1 MAEAR
6 KTVTIIFADVAG
18 STALGERL
26 DPEAVRALM
35 DRYFAAARAA
45 LERHGGTL
53 EKFIGDAV
61 VAVFGIPQAH
71 EDDALRAVRAA
82 WELRS
87 ALAGLAPHGACL
99 AVRIGVNTGEVVSGD
114 HSTGQTFATGDAVNV
129 AARLEQAAEPGEILL
144 GEPTYRLVRD
154 AVRAERVEPLEL
166 KGKSAA
172 VAAWRLLDLVEGA
185 PAFARRFDTPF
196 VGRGDELRRLG
207 KAFERSTAENA
218 PVLFTVLGHAGIGK
232 TRLAAELVV
241 SLGERARV
249 LQGRCLSYGE
259 GITFW
264 PLQEILRALPTRPAD
279 APDPDEARSIEE
291 TFWAYRKLFEA
302 LARERPLVLVLEDI
316 HWGEPALLDL
326 VEHVV
331 EWTRDAPVLLLCLAR
346 PELLDERPGWP
357 GERLE
362 LAPLADDE
370 AREFTEALA
379 EALDPETRARVAEAA
394 EGNPLFLEQMLA
406 LAGEEDGASLAVPPT
421 VQALLA
427 ARLDRL
433 DSDERVLLECAAVVG
448 KEFWRGALVE
458 LSPSGTEVSALVQR
472 LVRRRLVHPERASFP
487 GEDGFRFGHVLIRDA
502 AYEAIPKARRAELH
516 ERFADW
522 LEARES
528 PYAEIVGHHL
538 EQAYRFRAELGLAS
552 SEERALGLRAAR
564 TLASAGHAALERGHA
579 ADAVSL
585 LSRALD
591 LLPED
596 DAARSELELTL
607 ARALDPI
614 GDWERALGLYDA
626 VLERARAKGDRGLE
640 WTAIVERNFA
650 EAIVAPEVGSNAR
663 YLREAESA
671 AAFFG
676 EVGDEQRLARAW
688 HSIAVFCGWS
698 GSWARGADA
707 AERAAEL
714 ARRAGDRHQERLS
727 LSWLTLAL
735 VSGPAPVREVLRRL
749 EAIFPL
755 LGEDLDYHS
764 SMLRGMSE
772 AQAML
777 GNVEAARSLHE
788 RAVALVEELGLKRRI
803 ASTDVPFQA
812 LSEALGTEETERK
825 LRRAFA
831 LFDEMGDRGIL
842 STVAARLA
850 MTLYAQ
856 GRYDEAETYVAV
868 SEETVGAADDYLTQ
882 SLLRSVRARLLAR
895 HGRFEEA
902 EVAGREALAIADSTD
917 DLDLS
922 GWLRLDLAEVLELA
936 GKPAEAADL
945 LHEAVALARRRDE
958 VILVDR
964 AEARLAALRVSS

>member
-6 KTVTIIFADVAG
+6 KTVTIVFADVAG

-35 DRYFAAARAA
+35 DRYFAAARAT
-45 LERHGGTL
+45 LERHGGTV

-87 ALAGLAPHGACL
+87 GLAGLAPGGSRL
-99 AVRIGVNTGEVVSGD
+99 ALRIGVNTGEVFSGD
-114 HSTGQTFATGDAVNV
+114 HSSGQTFATGDAVNV

-144 GEPTYRLVRD
+144 GEPTFRLVRD
-154 AVRAERVEPLEL
+154 AVSAEQIEPLEL
-166 KGKSAA
+166 KGKSDT
-172 VAAWRLLDLVEGA
+172 VAAWRLRDVVEGA

-196 VGRGDELRRLG
+196 VGRGDELRRLRE
-207 KAFERSTAENA
+207 AFERSTAERE
-218 PVLFTVLGHAGIGK
+218 PVLVTVLGHAGIGK
-232 TRLAAELVV
+232 TRLASELVT
-241 SLGERARV
+241 SLGELVRV
-249 LQGRCLSYGE
+249 LRGRCLSYGE

-264 PLQEILRALPTRPAD
+264 PLQEILRGLPEHPPD
-279 APDPDEARSIEE
+279 APDPDEARSTEE

-302 LARERPLVLVLEDI
+302 LARERALVLVLEDI
-316 HWGEPALLDL
+316 HWAEPTLLDL
-326 VEHVV
+326 VEHII
-331 EWTRDAPVLLLCLAR
+331 EWTRDTPMLLLCLAR

-362 LAPLADDE
+362 LTPLADDE
-370 AREFTEALA
+370 ARVFTEAVA
-379 EALDPETRARVAEAA
+379 GAVDPETRARVAEAA

-406 LAGEEDGASLAVPPT
+406 LAEEDGASLAVPPT

-433 DSDERVLLECAAVVG
+433 EDDERALLECAAVVG

-458 LSPSGTEVSALVQR
+458 LSPWGTEVSALVQR
-472 LVRRRLVHPERASFP
+472 LVRKHLVHPERSSLP
-487 GEDGFRFGHVLIRDA
+487 DEDAFRFGHILIRDA
-502 AYEAIPKARRAELH
+502 AYAGIPKARRAGLH

-528 PYAEIVGHHL
+528 PYAEIVGYHL

-552 SEERALGLRAAR
+552 SEERALGLRAAG
-564 TLASAGHAALERGHA
+564 TLAGAGRTALERGEA
-579 ADAVSL
+579 AGAASL

-596 DAARSELELTL
+596 ADRSELELTL
-607 ARALDPI
+607 ARALDPL
-614 GDWERALGLYDA
+614 GDWARALELYDA

-640 WTAIVERNFA
+640 WTTIVERNFA
-650 EAIVAPEVGSNAR
+650 EAIVAPEAGSNAR
-663 YLREAESA
+663 YLREAERA

-676 EVGDEQRLARAW
+676 EVGDERRLARAW
-688 HSIAVFCGWS
+688 HSIAVFSSWL

-727 LSWLTLAL
+727 LSWLPLAL
-735 VSGPAPVREVLRRL
+735 VSGPAPAREALRRL
-749 EAIFPL
+749 EEIFPL
-755 LGEDLDYHS
+755 LGDDLDYRS
-764 SMLRGMSE
+764 SILRGMSE
-772 AQAML
+772 CQAML

-788 RAVALVEELGLKRRI
+788 RAVTLAEELGLRRRI
-803 ASTDVPFQA
+803 AVTDIPFHA

-831 LFDEMGDRGIL
+831 LLDEMGDRGIL
-842 STVAARLA
+842 STLAARLA
-850 MTLYAQ
+850 GILFRQ
-856 GRYDEAETYVAV
+856 GRFEEAETYVTV
-868 SEETVGAADDYLTQ
+868 SEELVGASDDYLTQ
-882 SLLRSVRARLLAR
+882 SLVRSVRARLLAR
-895 HGRFEEA
+895 YGRFKEA
-902 EVAGREALAIADSTD
+902 EASGRDALEIADSTD

-936 GKPAEAADL
+936 GKPVEAADL
-945 LHEAVALARRRDE
+945 LHEAVALARRRE
-958 VILVDR
+958 EAILVDR
-964 AEARLAALRVSS
+964 AEARLAALQVSS